1 MLGFTFRDGSIIGG
15 LQLLT
20 DILDKKYHSQGKYEN
35 EERFKQV
42 IMNKHIRA
50 SLEEAQSSLC
60 ELLSNTE
67 ELKKIEDAANVLI
80 ETIGVKGTV
89 FSCGNGGSMCDA
101 MHFAEELTGRYRK
114 NRKGHAAVSISDPS
128 HISCVANDFGYE
140 FIFSR
145 YLESHGSSGDVLVAI
160 STSGTSQN
168 VIQAAKTAKE
178 LGITSIV
185 LSGRKSKELEALS
198 NIYICTPAGNFA
210 DRVQE
215 LHIKILHIFI
225 ELIERAYHPENY

>member
-1 MLGFTFRDGSIIGG
+1 MKD
-15 LQLLT
+15 
-20 DILDKKYHSQGKYEN
+20 
-35 EERFKQV
+35 
-42 IMNKHIRA
+42 HIRS
-50 SLEEAQSSLC
+50 SLSEAQSAL
-60 ELLSNTE
+60 ENLLSNDTQ
-67 ELKKIEDAANVLI
+67 LANIESAASVLI
-80 ETIGVKGTV
+80 DALKNGKTI

-145 YLESHGSSGDVLVAI
+145 YLESHAEQGDVLLGI
-160 STSGTSQN
+160 STSGTSKN
-168 VIQAAKTAKE
+168 VVQAARVAKE
-178 LGITSIV
+178 MGVHAII
-185 LSGRKSKELEALS
+185 LSGREAEELQSLAS
-198 NIYICTPAGNFA
+198 VYICTKGGDFA

-225 ELIERAYHPENY
+225 ELIERSFHPENY

>member
-1 MLGFTFRDGSIIGG
+1 MKD
-15 LQLLT
+15 
-20 DILDKKYHSQGKYEN
+20 
-35 EERFKQV
+35 
-42 IMNKHIRA
+42 HIRS
-50 SLEEAQSSLC
+50 SLSEAQSALDN
-60 ELLSNTE
+60 LLANDTQ
-67 ELKKIEDAANVLI
+67 LNHIETAASVLI
-80 ETIGVKGTV
+80 NALKNGNTI

-145 YLESHGSSGDVLVAI
+145 YIESHAERGDVLLGI
-160 STSGTSQN
+160 STSGTSKN
-168 VIQAAKTAKE
+168 VVQAARIAKE
-178 LGITSIV
+178 MGVHAII
-185 LSGRKSKELEALS
+185 LSGREAQELQSLAS
-198 NIYICTPAGNFA
+198 VYICTKGGDFA

-225 ELIERAYHPENY
+225 ELIERSFHPENY